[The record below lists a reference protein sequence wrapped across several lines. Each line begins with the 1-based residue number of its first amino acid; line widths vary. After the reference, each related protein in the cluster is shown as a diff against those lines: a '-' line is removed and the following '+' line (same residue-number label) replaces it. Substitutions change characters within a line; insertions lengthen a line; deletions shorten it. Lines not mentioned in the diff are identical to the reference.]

1 MGKTGP
7 IVSVSA
13 LLRALCALAA
23 LMLLP
28 SMAQAQSVYQYTNNT
43 AGAIAD
49 STTCATVLTRNF
61 TVSTAY
67 SVSDVNLGVAFTH
80 TTRSHLRVSLTSPGG
95 TTVSMMTNVGGNADH
110 LSVLFDDEAATAIA
124 THTANDSTA
133 AVPPYQRTF
142 GPANLLSAFDGQAA
156 AGTWTMTI
164 CDSVAG
170 TTGNFT
176 RADLYIAP
184 READLSLTKGVSNA
198 APVNGANINYT
209 LSVTNAATSTLT
221 ATGIQVRDQLPLGVI
236 FVSATGTGS
245 YNGGTGVWSVGS
257 LTPGAS
263 ASITM
268 TVNVTATQGA
278 TVTNSAEIS
287 ASLAFDGDSTPN
299 NGSTTED
306 DDASVGFTVSG
317 TRVAGTPPTIIC
329 PSGSVQRT
337 FNWSAS
343 NWTNDTASQIVAI
356 PFIGNTN
363 VSFALS
369 GGAWQTDPNTGQPSP
384 NSTNFSSYGLP
395 TNPWVIRTAVDFASN
410 SEIMTA
416 TYTLPT
422 AVPAAQFQLF
432 DVDYQANSWADRV
445 EVTASFNGS
454 PVPVTLTNGTANYV
468 IGNVFYGD
476 GASTSSQSF
485 GNVFVTVTQPV
496 DTIIVTYGNHANLG
510 VIANPVAQ
518 FIGWGGFSRICDP
531 VAAISATKIS
541 SILSDGVSASNPKA
555 IPGAVLQYCITIN
568 NAGSGT
574 ATGVSVGDALPP
586 NVVYVAGSMRSGGT
600 CGTAT
605 TVEDDDNTGA
615 DESDPIGISITG
627 STITATRVTMLPST
641 SFVFLFNATVN

>member
-95 TTVSMMTNVGGNADH
+95 TTVAMMTNVGGNADH

-184 READLSLTKGVSNA
+184 READLSLTKNVSNA

-245 YNGGTGVWSVGS
+245 YNSGTGVWSVGS
-257 LTPGAS
+257 LAPGAS

-317 TRVAGTPPTIIC
+317 TRVAWYTRGRNAADHHL
-329 PSGSVQRT
+329 PSRIGAAHLQLVRLQLDQRHG
-337 FNWSAS
+337 
-343 NWTNDTASQIVAI
+343 V
-356 PFIGNTN
+356 
-363 VSFALS
+363 
-369 GGAWQTDPNTGQPSP
+369 
-384 NSTNFSSYGLP
+384 
-395 TNPWVIRTAVDFASN
+395 
-410 SEIMTA
+410 
-416 TYTLPT
+416 
-422 AVPAAQFQLF
+422 
-432 DVDYQANSWADRV
+432 ANS
-445 EVTASFNGS
+445 GY
-454 PVPVTLTNGTANYV
+454 PVY
-468 IGNVFYGD
+468 
-476 GASTSSQSF
+476 
-485 GNVFVTVTQPV
+485 
-496 DTIIVTYGNHANLG
+496 
-510 VIANPVAQ
+510 
-518 FIGWGGFSRICDP
+518 R
-531 VAAISATKIS
+531 
-541 SILSDGVSASNPKA
+541 
-555 IPGAVLQYCITIN
+555 QYQ
-568 NAGSGT
+568 
-574 ATGVSVGDALPP
+574 
-586 NVVYVAGSMRSGGT
+586 R
-600 CGTAT
+600 
-605 TVEDDDNTGA
+605 
-615 DESDPIGISITG
+615 
-627 STITATRVTMLPST
+627 
-641 SFVFLFNATVN
+641 